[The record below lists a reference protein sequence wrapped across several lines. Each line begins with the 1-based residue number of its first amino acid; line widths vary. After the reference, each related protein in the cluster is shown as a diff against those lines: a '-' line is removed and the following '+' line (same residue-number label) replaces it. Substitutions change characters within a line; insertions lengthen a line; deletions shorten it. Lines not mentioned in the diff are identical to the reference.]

1 MIQHEE
7 PRSAYMQEAIDVK
20 ADGTVGKA
28 CGESTARQPESKAQ
42 CIACKSELN
51 PGATLCQTCKT
62 PQSKWKSWLQY
73 IASIVGVFTLLG
85 LLGSLSVY
93 TVSGWPTVR
102 KQLFWKDKV
111 KVLSFNS
118 NQDLVITNMGDGDI
132 FLSHVDLRAH
142 GPDVMTSILRI
153 GISVPTG
160 DVAKHRFS
168 RDHQDIKEQPVMKL
182 VSDVSEAAWKEA
194 SRRATHRD
202 DPCFAIIF
210 YYAEDPSYR
219 QLESAH
225 QGKLFQTIPATATLH
240 FYSVGSKKAL
250 EEAFPVV
257 GTVALRSIPTCP
269 Q

>member
-7 PRSAYMQEAIDVK
+7 PKPAYMQEAID
-20 ADGTVGKA
+20 AEAGGTVRESF
-28 CGESTARQPESKAQ
+28 GESTARQPERKAL
-42 CIACKSELN
+42 CKACKAELN
-51 PGATLCQTCKT
+51 PGATLCPTCKT
-62 PQSKWKSWLQY
+62 YQNKWKSSLEY
-73 IASIVGVFTLLG
+73 IARIAVVFTLLAS
-85 LLGSLSVY
+85 LGVYSV
-93 TVSGWPTVR
+93 SAFPAAR

-111 KVLSFNS
+111 KVLSFDS
-118 NQDLVITNMGDGDI
+118 NQDLVIANVGDGDI
-132 FLSHVDLRAH
+132 YLSHVDLRAH
-142 GPDVMTSILRI
+142 GPDVLTRILRI

-160 DVAKHRFS
+160 TVAKHRFS
-168 RDHQDIKEQPVMKL
+168 SDHPDIQEQPAMKL
-182 VSDVSEAAWKEA
+182 VSSVSEAAWKEA
-194 SRRATHRD
+194 SRRATHHD

-210 YYAEDPSYR
+210 YYADDPSSR
-219 QLESAH
+219 QLEHAH